1 MNRGLDFTDLVLLV
15 GTNPLPNYVVAK
27 YFYNNNQNLRR
38 IWLLYSEKTF
48 IHDGTRQYA
57 DDIER
62 VLDKEFNEEV
72 SIKKRPLKDN
82 SNADIII
89 KDVND
94 RLLEDSEIGD
104 KIHLNYTGGTK
115 AMAVHIYRELE
126 KQPSKRFSASY
137 LDARDYRIKFDHNP
151 NLNTGDLRKNINIG
165 ITWENLF
172 HLHNHKKME
181 EQKTYLD
188 CLKQH
193 EREKILQCIVKLAK
207 KRKLSEIKD
216 FADETKFEYNGK
228 NLELLN
234 IPKNNSNIE
243 DLHNDGLENL
253 IDKIL
258 VKFNSKNNPELF
270 EFLAAFREED
280 RLCNQEGNWL
290 YDNFPISGRKR
301 SKNSDQL
308 KKFLD
313 GIWLEAYV
321 SWIVKEKKPEMDL
334 LTNWEL
340 CSLDGEGSEK
350 FEVDILIKNGYQ
362 ICGISCGTS
371 KNLRGLKYK
380 GFEVILR
387 TRQLGGDE
395 ALAVLASLLEK
406 EDAQK
411 LENDLKASTGTS
423 PENFIILSIDDLHP
437 DKMWSKIEEHI
448 FRGM

>member
-115 AMAVHIYRELE
+115 AMAVHIYRKLE

-172 HLHNHKKME
+172 HLHNHKKR
-181 EQKTYLD
+181 KN
-188 CLKQH
+188 K
-193 EREKILQCIVKLAK
+193 KL
-207 KRKLSEIKD
+207 I
-216 FADETKFEYNGK
+216 
-228 NLELLN
+228 
-234 IPKNNSNIE
+234 
-243 DLHNDGLENL
+243 
-253 IDKIL
+253 
-258 VKFNSKNNPELF
+258 
-270 EFLAAFREED
+270 
-280 RLCNQEGNWL
+280 
-290 YDNFPISGRKR
+290 
-301 SKNSDQL
+301 
-308 KKFLD
+308 
-313 GIWLEAYV
+313 
-321 SWIVKEKKPEMDL
+321 WIV
-334 LTNWEL
+334 
-340 CSLDGEGSEK
+340 
-350 FEVDILIKNGYQ
+350 
-362 ICGISCGTS
+362 
-371 KNLRGLKYK
+371 
-380 GFEVILR
+380 
-387 TRQLGGDE
+387 
-395 ALAVLASLLEK
+395 
-406 EDAQK
+406 
-411 LENDLKASTGTS
+411 
-423 PENFIILSIDDLHP
+423 
-437 DKMWSKIEEHI
+437 
-448 FRGM
+448 